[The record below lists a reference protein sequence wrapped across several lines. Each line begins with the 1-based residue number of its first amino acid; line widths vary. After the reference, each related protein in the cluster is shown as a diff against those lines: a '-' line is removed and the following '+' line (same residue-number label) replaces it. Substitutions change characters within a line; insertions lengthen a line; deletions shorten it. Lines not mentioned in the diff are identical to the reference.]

1 MLTLEQLKETHSVY
15 KQEMRQW
22 DYLARS
28 YAGGPDY
35 REAGYLRKYLNEDQS
50 PGNQYNQRLVSTAL
64 DNHVQ
69 TVVNVYRSYLFKT
82 EPTRTLGTVGEAVD
96 ADDFIEDCDLDDT
109 DLNDFQ
115 KAVSDTLSIYGT
127 AWIAVDRPAY
137 QAQTRAEE
145 QALGIRPY
153 VSMYTPL
160 QALDWRYERG
170 ISGRSELVYVKIREA
185 SFDTYDVI
193 RVWTPEIVYEY
204 HVERNQHSIAVRG
217 ANDIDLNSNT
227 VSTNLIVDYTRIIK
241 QVEYI
246 NPLGRVPVFC
256 AYNGQKVVVGC
267 GNSDI
272 ADASDHQRSIYN
284 YCSELEQNIR
294 ISSSPSLVKT
304 ADTQASGG
312 SGAIINMPENLPGDL
327 KPFLLQPSGATIDSI
342 LAAIQYHKDAI
353 DRMTHLTAVRGE
365 KTQSGVATEAD
376 FLVLNAR
383 LSDKAAALEKIEY
396 KIWDLFFAWQG
407 VEPSEDFEICY
418 ETSFSL
424 RDKARDLAQLAQGLS
439 LVDNPLYQAEAKKA
453 IVEITLDDDETIE
466 AVQQSIVVTEDPD
479 GPGRGIM
486 TPGETQPALGEE
498 EQQQIMPLAEMIRQ
512 GYTDAEI
519 LAMHPEVDASTLDEI
534 RHIIEGTE

>member
-1 MLTLEQLKETHSVY
+1 MLTVEQLKETHATY
-15 KQEMRQW
+15 GRYAKTW

-28 YAGGPDY
+28 NAGGNEY

-50 PGNQYNQRLVSTAL
+50 PGNQYANRLISTAL

-82 EPTRTLGTVGEAVD
+82 EPTRSLGLAGEFYG
-96 ADDFIEDCDLDDT
+96 ADDFVEDCDLDDT

-153 VSMYTPL
+153 VSMYSPL
-160 QALDWRYERG
+160 QVLDWKYERALN
-170 ISGRSELVYVKIREA
+170 GRSELVYVKIREA
-185 SFDTYDVI
+185 SFDTHDVI
-193 RVWTPEIVYEY
+193 RVWTPDVVYEY
-204 HVERNQHSIAVRG
+204 HVKRNQRPAMINSGTGINNQAV
-217 ANDIDLNSNT
+217 ADDIVL
-227 VSTNLIVDYTRIIK
+227 DYERIIK

-256 AYNGQKVVVGC
+256 AYNGRKVQPGYAT
-267 GNSDI
+267 SDI
-272 ADASDHQRSIYN
+272 ADAADHQRSIYN
-284 YCSELEQNIR
+284 LCSELYDNIR

-304 ADTQASGG
+304 ADTQAAGG
-312 SGAIINMPENLPGDL
+312 AGAIVTMPENLPGDL
-327 KPFLLQPSGATIDSI
+327 KPYLLQPSGATVDSI

-365 KTQSGVATEAD
+365 KTQSGTAHESD

-383 LSDKAAALEKIEY
+383 LSDKAAALEKVEY

-407 VEPSEDFEICY
+407 VEPSEDFEVCY

-466 AVQQSIVVTEDPD
+466 AIQQSIVVTEDPD
-479 GPGRGIM
+479 GASRGAM
-486 TPGETQPALGEE
+486 TPGETQPAFGEE
-498 EQQQIMPLAEMIRQ
+498 EIQYLPQVEQLIRE
-512 GYTDAEI
+512 GYSDAEI
-519 LAMHPEVDASTLDEI
+519 LAMHPEVDASALDEL
-534 RHIIEGTE
+534 RHAMEGTA